1 MADSP
6 LAPHSSSPADLT
18 EQLEARRHGAAFL
31 LYRDPNGR
39 QRIHVLGQTDSRATV
54 GRGGEAEVTLDW
66 DEQVSRLHAT
76 LERLGDDWTVV
87 DAGLSRNGTF
97 CNGKRISGR
106 QRLHDGDML
115 RFGRTIV
122 AYCHTREDSRR
133 ETVAPDT
140 TADVQ
145 ISPAQRRVLTAL
157 CRPYKGGNVYAVPP
171 TNGQIAE
178 TQFLSV
184 DVVKTHLRMLFRT
197 FGIEHLPQNQ
207 KRARLVE
214 LAFQSGVVRDSDL

>member
-6 LAPHSSSPADLT
+6 LAPHSSSPADLKD
-18 EQLEARRHGAAFL
+18 QFEARRRGEAFL

-39 QRIHVLGQTDSRATV
+39 QRIHALGETASRTTV

-87 DAGLSRNGTF
+87 DDGLSRNGTF

-115 RFGRTIV
+115 RFGRTNV

-133 ETVAPDT
+133 ETVVPDT
-140 TADVQ
+140 TAEVQ

-157 CRPYKGGNVYAVPP
+157 CRPYKGENAYAVPA
-171 TNGQIAE
+171 TNGHIAE
-178 TQFLSV
+178 NEFLSI
-184 DVVKTHLRMLFRT
+184 DVVKTHLRMLFRI

-214 LAFQSGVVRDSDL
+214 LAFKSGIIRDRDL